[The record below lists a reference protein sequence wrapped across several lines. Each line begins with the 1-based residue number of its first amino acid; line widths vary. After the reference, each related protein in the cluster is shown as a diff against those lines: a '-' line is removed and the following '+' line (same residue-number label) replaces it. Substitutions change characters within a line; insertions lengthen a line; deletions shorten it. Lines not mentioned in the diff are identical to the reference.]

1 MTAIYCT
8 TCDKYYHLNCFELDD
23 DGEEEEEQIVIET
36 GIDNLI
42 KQIVVEFSEVN
53 GARLPYSHYC

>member
-23 DGEEEEEQIVIET
+23 DGEEEEEEEQQNVAET
-36 GIDNLI
+36 GNDNLI
-42 KQIVVEFSEVN
+42 EQ
-53 GARLPYSHYC
+53 LYSLIIYC

>member
-23 DGEEEEEQIVIET
+23 DGVEEEEKQNVAET
-36 GIDNLI
+36 RNDKTILL
-42 KQIVVEFSEVN
+42 F
-53 GARLPYSHYC
+53 LFYC